1 MAWTTPRTW
10 TDGELVTA
18 AIMNPHIRDN
28 MNVTMRLLA
37 RKTADQIV
45 NNSTALVNDTHL
57 VFAVGASD
65 VYLINAYL
73 LVEGGNST
81 ADIKF
86 GWTVPASGTIQWAA
100 TSSLSASVIAWETLP
115 AASTPHALSNAA
127 ATAIYGTDTAA
138 PGVLLTGI
146 YAGGG
151 TAGNVQLQWAQ
162 GTATVVDTNL
172 KINSC
177 LVGMKLA

>member
-37 RKTADQIV
+37 RKTADETV
-45 NNSTALVNDTHL
+45 NNSSVLQNDDHL

-65 VYLINAYL
+65 VYLVNAYL
-73 LVEGGNST
+73 LVDGGNTT

-86 GWTVPASGTIQWAA
+86 GWTVPASGTLQWGA
-100 TSSLSASVIAWETLP
+100 TSSLSGSTTAWETQPAANTPHVLLS
-115 AASTPHALSNAA
+115 AAST
-127 ATAIYGTDTAA
+127 ATYGTDASA

-162 GTATVVDTNL
+162 GTATVVNTIL